1 MPNHVTNLIT
11 FDCSARRF
19 QEIAEFVRCKDDILG
34 SVDFN
39 KVLPMPKSLEIE
51 CGSRGNRGYE
61 LYKEYLSSLSLMMS
75 PEDCNALKAEYLA
88 KVADDPEVFELG
100 KQYYENQKEYGA
112 TTWYD
117 WSIYNWGT
125 KWNAYDCIEV
135 DADSKYLQFNTAWS
149 SVPNILALLSE
160 EFPEVRMEY
169 KWADENIGYNVGTA
183 IFYDGELQEYDV
195 PNGGSKEAYEL
206 AAEVLDFDLAD
217 WGFALTKDGSTYEYV
232 GENLYV
238 NDAPEHSSGE
248 ER

>member
-19 QEIAEFVRCKDDILG
+19 QEIAEFVRCENDFLG

-39 KVLPMPKSLEIE
+39 KVMPMPESLNIE

-61 LYKEYLSSLSLMMS
+61 LYKEYLGRVSLLMS
-75 PEDCNALKAEYLA
+75 PEDRKALKTEYLE

-100 KQYYENQKEYGA
+100 KQYYENLKEYKA

-117 WSIYNWGT
+117 WSINNWGT
-125 KWNAYDCIEV
+125 KWNAYDCVEV
-135 DADSKYLQFNTAWS
+135 DADSKFLQFNTAWS
-149 SVPNILALLSE
+149 SVPNILSLLSE

-169 KWADENIGYNVGTA
+169 KWADEDIGHNVGTA

-206 AAEVLDFDLAD
+206 AAEVLDFDLAE
-217 WGFALTKDGSTYEYV
+217 WGFALTKDGSTYEYI

>member
-19 QEIAEFVRCKDDILG
+19 QEIAEFVRCKNDFLG

-39 KVLPMPKSLEIE
+39 KIMPMPQSLNIE

-61 LYKEYLSSLSLMMS
+61 LYKEYLGRLSLLMS
-75 PEDCNALKAEYLA
+75 PEDRKALKAEYLE
-88 KVADDPEVFELG
+88 KVADDPEVFALG

-117 WSIYNWGT
+117 WSVNNWGT
-125 KWNAYDCIEV
+125 KWNAYDYVQV
-135 DADSKYLQFNTAWS
+135 DPKAKFLQFNTAWS

-169 KWADENIGYNVGTA
+169 KWADEDIGHNVGTA

-206 AAEVLDFDLAD
+206 AAEVLDFDLAE

>member
-11 FDCSARRF
+11 FDCSADRF
-19 QEIAEFVRCKDDILG
+19 EEIAEFLRCKDDILG

-39 KVLPMPKSLEIE
+39 KLIPMPKSLEIE
-51 CGSRGNRGYE
+51 CGSRGQEGLKLYE
-61 LYKEYLSSLSLMMS
+61 RFLEWNEKNDPFGEKEEMLT
-75 PEDCNALKAEYLA
+75 EYIK
-88 KVADDPEVFELG
+88 KVEADPEIFELG
-100 KQYYENQKEYGA
+100 KRYYENLRDHGA

-117 WSIYNWGT
+117 WSVDNWGT
-125 KWNAYDCIEV
+125 KWNAYNCVEV
-135 DADSKYLQFNTAWS
+135 DADSRFLQFDTAWS
-149 SVPNILALLSE
+149 SVPNILSLLSE

-206 AAEVLDFDLAD
+206 AAEVLDFDLAE
-217 WGFALTKDGSTYEYV
+217 WGYALTKDGSTYEYV

-238 NDAPEHSSGE
+238 NDTPELSSGE